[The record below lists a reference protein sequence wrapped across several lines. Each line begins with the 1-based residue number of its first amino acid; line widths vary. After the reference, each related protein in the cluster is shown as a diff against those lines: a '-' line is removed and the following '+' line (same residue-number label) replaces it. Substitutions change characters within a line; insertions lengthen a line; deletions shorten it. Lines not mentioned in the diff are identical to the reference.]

1 MKILFVMMQKRQRE
15 KIGQYIQAKCVNGFK
30 FVFFDIHQTVTVRT
44 NTKKKENNQIDRA
57 LNMYTIKKRG
67 S

>member
-30 FVFFDIHQTVTVRT
+30 FFF
-44 NTKKKENNQIDRA
+44 
-57 LNMYTIKKRG
+57 
-67 S
+67 